1 MMPNTEDY
9 IQIMIDSLIKKKE
22 LLDKIVRKNDSQNE
36 CIAGKEYDDIDWD
49 AFNLLIA
56 EKEVAIERIN
66 EMDDGFTKLYE
77 RVKEQ
82 LVGNKDKYADQIRKM
97 QELIGELTDLG
108 VKIQTGE
115 ERNRALI
122 EKIMGDRKQVIRK
135 TRNSLNVAN
144 SYYQTMKGNIGA
156 DYSSI
161 EVKK

>member
-1 MMPNTEDY
+1 MSQTEDY
-9 IQIMIDSLIKKKE
+9 IQIMVDSLVKKE
-22 LLDKIVRKNDSQNE
+22 QLLQKIIRKNEEQNA
-36 CIAGKEYDDIDWD
+36 CISGKEYDDIDWD

-66 EMDDGFTKLYE
+66 EMDDGFSKLYE

-82 LVGNKDKYADQIRKM
+82 LVDNKDKYAEQIRKM
-97 QELIGELTDLG
+97 QELIGNLTDLG

-144 SYYQTMKGNIGA
+144 SYYQTMKGNVGA

-161 EVKK
+161 EIKK

>member
-1 MMPNTEDY
+1 MSQTEDY
-9 IQIMIDSLIKKKE
+9 IQIMVDSLVKKE
-22 LLDKIVRKNDSQNE
+22 QLLQKIIRKNEEQNA
-36 CIAGKEYDDIDWD
+36 CILGKEYEEIDWD

-66 EMDDGFTKLYE
+66 EMDDGFSKLYE

-82 LVGNKDKYADQIRKM
+82 LVDNKDKYAEQIRKM
-97 QELIGELTDLG
+97 QELIGNLTDLG

-122 EKIMGDRKQVIRK
+122 EKVMGDRKQVIRK

-144 SYYQTMKGNIGA
+144 SYYQTMKGNVGA

-161 EVKK
+161 EIKK